1 MEETLLKL
9 RILASAEMN
18 LAHIKFRRLANRA
31 IFFAIAAGLIMLAV
45 VMVNIGAYQLL
56 SERFTPSDSAFLV
69 AAGNVVFA
77 ALLAFAGW
85 RVRAGPEEA
94 MAREIREMALDE
106 LTADVDELQE
116 EFGKVGKDVKRIRT
130 GFSIL
135 TKGSSIGVGLA
146 SLAPLI
152 ATVIESLKQR
162 RKEKKAAAD
171 ADAGDA

>member
-18 LAHIKFRRLANRA
+18 LARVKSRRLVNRA
-31 IFFAIAAGLIMLAV
+31 IFFAIALGLLLLAV

-56 SERFTPSDSAFLV
+56 SESYSPSDSAFLV
-69 AAGNVVFA
+69 AAGNTVVA

-85 RVRAGPEEA
+85 RVQAGPEEQ
-94 MAREIREMALDE
+94 MAREIREMALEE

-116 EFGKVGKDVKRIRT
+116 EVTKVGKDVRRIRS
-130 GFSIL
+130 GFSL
-135 TKGSSIGVGLA
+135 LAKGGSIGAGLA

-152 ATVIESLKQR
+152 ATVIESVKQHR
-162 RKEKKAAAD
+162 RDKKANAEET
-171 ADAGDA
+171 